1 MGLVVP
7 LGQYPAITT
16 VFEVYVYG
24 RYTPLRVLH
33 LLQKAKRQV
42 SQTNKTRAHIDE
54 WATGGTTHRNP
65 GGSSDDVEDR
75 RDEGGG
81 GMQFGGIHLGIGGIV
96 IVFCPEPGVS
106 P

>member
-1 MGLVVP
+1 M
-7 LGQYPAITT
+7 
-16 VFEVYVYG
+16 
-24 RYTPLRVLH
+24 RW
-33 LLQKAKRQV
+33 K
-42 SQTNKTRAHIDE
+42 
-54 WATGGTTHRNP
+54 P

-81 GMQFGGIHLGIGGIV
+81 GMQFGGIPLGIGGIV